1 MTITINGNGTVT
13 GISVGGLPDGIVDT
27 DMLADT
33 AVSTAK
39 IADTAVSTVKI
50 ADEAATDAK
59 RGPGSI
65 LQMAFDSD
73 GTQIDFASTSW
84 ADTGLSITFTPKRAD
99 STLYITATYQFYS
112 SGNGSYHGEVQAK
125 IDHDGGTIGEL
136 QSSYSPLND
145 RVNVFQPITATVS
158 AGSTSSRV
166 IKVQVKDPDTNGN
179 AAHYNLY
186 AGKSTLT
193 VMEIGA

>member
-1 MTITINGNGTVT
+1 MTITINGSGTVT

-39 IADTAVSTVKI
+39 IAD
-50 ADEAATDAK
+50 EAATDAK

-73 GTQIDFASTSW
+73 GTQVSFASTSW
-84 ADTGLSITFTPKRAD
+84 ADTGLSINFTPKRAD

-125 IDHDGGTIGEL
+125 IDHDGGTVGEL
-136 QSSYSPLND
+136 QSSYSPLNGII
-145 RVNVFQPITATVS
+145 NLFQPITATVS
-158 AGSTSSRV
+158 AGSTNAR
-166 IKVQVKDPDTNGN
+166 IIRVQVKDPDTNGN

>member
-1 MTITINGNGTVT
+1 MAITINGNGTVT

-27 DMLADT
+27 DMLA
-33 AVSTAK
+33 A
-39 IADTAVSTVKI
+39 
-50 ADEAATDAK
+50 EAATDAK

-65 LQMAFDSD
+65 LQMAFDTD
-73 GTQIDFASTSW
+73 GTQINFAST
-84 ADTGLSITFTPKRAD
+84 AYVDTLLSINFTPKRAD

-112 SGNGSYHGEVQAK
+112 SGNGSYHGDVKAK
-125 IDHDGGTIGEL
+125 ILHDGSTVGEE
-136 QSSYSPLND
+136 QESYSPLNG
-145 RVNVFQPITATVS
+145 VINLFQPMTGTVS
-158 AGSTSSRV
+158 AGNTNARI

-186 AGKSTLT
+186 TGYSTLT